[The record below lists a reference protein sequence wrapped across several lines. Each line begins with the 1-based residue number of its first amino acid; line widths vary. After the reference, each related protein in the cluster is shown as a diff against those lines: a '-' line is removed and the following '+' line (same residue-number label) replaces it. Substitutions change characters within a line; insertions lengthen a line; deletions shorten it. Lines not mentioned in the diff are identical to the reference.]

1 MSREVGCCPGR
12 GGDERPG
19 RRSGALLGISF
30 ASKLKAPS
38 ILVKESK
45 TRPRHWIRDENIATT
60 PLVWGSPPPAL
71 PGAPP
76 GPKEGG
82 LRFRGPGAESS

>member
-12 GGDERPG
+12 GGDERTG
-19 RRSGALLGISF
+19 RRSGALLGISL

-45 TRPRHWIRDENIATT
+45 TRPRHWIRDENIAATSFF
-60 PLVWGSPPPAL
+60 LGDPPAL

-76 GPKEGG
+76 GPIKGG
-82 LRFRGPGAESS
+82 LRCRGPGAESS

>member
-60 PLVWGSPPPAL
+60 PLVWGSPP
-71 PGAPP
+71 

-82 LRFRGPGAESS
+82 LRCRGPGAESS